1 MKKRSKA
8 GIKQAKAQP
17 RKALKPK
24 GRSAPKA
31 MPRRASAPAGQET
44 EVARLTRER
53 DEALGQQAATA
64 DVLRI
69 ISSSPW
75 NLDSVLETILANATR
90 LCEANFGVLLL
101 YDGAQFRVA
110 AAHNPPPTFAEL
122 RRRQPKIRSSGV
134 LARVAVT
141 KQLLHIA
148 DCTEDASYKQGD
160 DDFVA
165 FVDLCGVRT
174 LLDAPLLKKGEL
186 IGTIALYRQ
195 EVRRFTDQQ
204 VELVRNFAAQAVIA
218 IENARLLSELR
229 QRTAD
234 LTESLEQQTATS
246 EVLQVISSSPGDLQ
260 PVFEAM
266 LEKAVRICDAKFGN
280 IYAPDGNVFR
290 LLATHNTPPG
300 LAENRRRSPIRSSPT
315 TLFGRMLTAKAVVH
329 VVNLPAEKGY
339 IERVPETVS
348 AVELGGIRTVL
359 AVPMLKEDELV
370 GAFTVY
376 RQEVRPF
383 TDKQIALV
391 TNFAAQA
398 VIAIENARL
407 LTELRESLQEQ
418 TATAEVLQ
426 VINSSSG
433 DLEPVFAS
441 MLEKAVRICD
451 ANFGNIYRWDG
462 EVLHLLASHNTPP
475 ALADARKHSPLR
487 PYAETPVGRMVVHK
501 AAFHS
506 ADMTAMPGY
515 IDRSDPAAVAAVELG
530 GVRAILAIP
539 MLKENE
545 MIGSFSVYR
554 QEVRPFTDKQIA
566 LVTNFAA
573 QAVIAIENARLL
585 NELRESL
592 QEQTATSEVL
602 QVISSSPG
610 DLQPVFASMLEKAV
624 RICDATFGNIYR
636 WDGDALQLVATHN
649 TPPAYAEHRKHSPF
663 RAEQNNSVA
672 QMITSKEVVHLL
684 DAAANETYATRRDP
698 TVVAA
703 VELGGIRSALIVP
716 MLKEDELVGAF
727 IVSRQEV
734 RPFTEKQIALVTNF
748 AAQAVIAIENARL
761 LNELRERTTDLTES
775 LEQQTAT
782 SEVLQTISGSPGN
795 VQPVFDTMLAEA
807 VRICDAT
814 FGNIQS
820 WDGETFQVVATHNTP
835 PALVEARKRLPFRPS
850 SADAPLGRLVASKRA
865 VHIDDLAV
873 EPSYIEHRHPA
884 VVAAVERGGVRTA
897 LVVPLLK
904 ENEVVG
910 AFTLS
915 RQAVRPFTEKQI
927 ALVTNFAAQAV
938 IAIENTRLLN
948 ELRES
953 LQEQTATAE
962 VLQVIN
968 SSSGD
973 LEPVFAAMLEKAVHI
988 CEAKF
993 GVLYRYDD
1001 AGFEPA
1007 ALSNAPPAYANFVW
1021 SRGQFF
1027 PQTGNGLDR
1036 LLRTKAVIH
1045 SVDEAAEP
1053 VPTNSARLAGA
1064 RSQVLV
1070 PMLKEG
1076 KLAGAIAIYRQEVR
1090 PFSDKQIEAVKNFAA
1105 QAVIAIENT
1114 RLLKELR
1121 QRTEEVEKLNQHL
1134 EQRVADQ
1141 VGEIERM
1148 GRLRR
1153 FLPPQVADLIV
1164 ASGTEKQLE
1173 SHRREI
1179 TALFCDLRGFTGFTE
1194 VADAED
1200 VMALLREYHAA
1211 VGEIIVRYNGT
1222 LERYAGD
1229 GIMIIFN
1236 DPIPVSNPALQA
1248 VQMALEMRKAIDAL
1262 TEKWRQLGHE
1272 IGFGIGIAHGYATLG
1287 TIGFEG
1293 RFDYAAIGTV
1303 SNVASRLCDEAKPGQ
1318 ILISPRVLMAVKDA
1332 VTVEAVGEFELKGIR
1347 RPIAAYNVLAAASP
1361 TH

>member
-1070 PMLKEG
+1070 SMLKEG